1 MTFSISGFCQKTD
14 MVGVAITT
22 SSICVASRCPW
33 VRARVGAAVTQNVT
47 DPSLGNLMLDYLE
60 QGLNAQQSIDK
71 VVKDRQFINYRQ
83 LALMDSKGNSAGY
96 TGSETLGANAI
107 SQGSGCIAVGN
118 LLNSVEVIQAMV
130 DSFSNNVNLHLA
142 ERLLVALQAGLDAGG
157 EEGPVHSAGLKVSH
171 QHSWPLVD
179 LRVDWADDD
188 PVSELVKLWR
198 AYEPQMKDYNSRAID
213 PSQAPSYGVPGDL
226 YLILL

>member
-107 SQGSGCIAVGN
+107 SQGSDCIAVGN

-179 LRVDWADDD
+179 LRVDWADDG

-226 YLILL
+226 

>member
-130 DSFSNNVNLHLA
+130 DSFSNNVNLQLA
-142 ERLLVALQAGLDAGG
+142 ERLLVALQVGLDAGG

-179 LRVDWADDD
+179 LRVDWADDG

-226 YLILL
+226 

>member
-179 LRVDWADDD
+179 LRVDWVDDG

-226 YLILL
+226 

>member
-14 MVGVAITT
+14 MIGVAITT

-213 PSQAPSYGVPGDL
+213 PSQAPSYGVLGDL
-226 YLILL
+226 

>member
-71 VVKDRQFINYRQ
+71 VVKGRQFINYRQ
-83 LALMDSKGNSAGY
+83 LVLMDSKGNSAGY

-171 QHSWPLVD
+171 QHPWPLVD
-179 LRVDWADDD
+179 LRVDWADDG

-226 YLILL
+226 

>member
-71 VVKDRQFINYRQ
+71 VVKHRQFINYRQ

-226 YLILL
+226 

>member
-14 MVGVAITT
+14 MIGVAITT

-198 AYEPQMKDYNSRAID
+198 AYEAQMKDYNSRAID
-213 PSQAPSYGVPGDL
+213 PSQAPSYGVLGDL
-226 YLILL
+226 

>member
-171 QHSWPLVD
+171 QHPWLLVD
-179 LRVDWADDD
+179 LRVDWVDDG

-226 YLILL
+226 

>member
-71 VVKDRQFINYRQ
+71 VVKGRQFINYRQ

-171 QHSWPLVD
+171 QHPWPLVD
-179 LRVDWADDD
+179 LRVDWADDG

-213 PSQAPSYGVPGDL
+213 PSQAPNYGVPGDL
-226 YLILL
+226 